1 MALKKWKCQK
11 CKQETETF
19 KNAPVHCELPMQLE
33 LEAPQAKFMEPR
45 DKAKGKSVLKDQN
58 KLLKERSRNHSRDQE
73 LDELIT
79 MNSKDLAVKNKWVN
93 EDGRKRKKIDDI

>member
-1 MALKKWKCQK
+1 
-11 CKQETETF
+11 
-19 KNAPVHCELPMQLE
+19 MQLE